1 MIMISDT
8 LSEAFDSLIEY
19 KAQLFKVLIFPFIL
33 LVAFSL
39 LEYIYRD
46 KFSLIVS
53 LAVPFFIGMMAT
65 ITTHRIILI
74 GSKSVST
81 RRLLKITS
89 REIKFMSYGAG
100 VILFLIPLLF
110 LSVLPIIGKP
120 LALIIL
126 FYLFSRIS
134 LVFPA
139 IATDKS
145 LSFLQAW
152 KITKSFKVQKMVLIT
167 GLLLITLITLGIFIQ
182 AIPGVGWIASLIAFV
197 MLIYIAA
204 VLSNIYSKVLSAGHI
219 A

>member
-1 MIMISDT
+1 MISDT